1 MSITIIKKGISDS
14 IQDACR
20 YGYQHIGIQ
29 PGGYMDYLSAQLANF
44 ILNNPISNPVIEIHF
59 PASTFCFESANTI
72 CNTGAN
78 FVPVLN
84 EKSVAMQTPL
94 QVKKGD
100 VLKFLQ
106 PIHGRISYIAFK
118 GELLNDKW
126 LNSFSYFSKR
136 LEVGAKLDIINSVA
150 TPKDPDSFNDL
161 FEKIET
167 AVFKPAP
174 FQFIPGPA
182 WKDLDTSSIQQI
194 LNTGFTTTLQS
205 NRMGFQLKGPLLNL
219 MSPKSY
225 LSSAVTRGTMQLLPN
240 GELIIL
246 MADHQTIGGYPNLG
260 QIILV
265 DLPRF
270 AQLGN
275 DSIIH
280 FSLTNVDSAQQQY
293 QSLQNRFTN

>member
-14 IQDACR
+14 IQDAGR

-29 PGGYMDYLSAQLANF
+29 PGGYMDYLSAQLANY
-44 ILNNPISNPVIEIHF
+44 ILNNAITNPVIEIHF
-59 PASTFCFESANTI
+59 PTSTFCFESENII
-72 CNTGAN
+72 CITGAN

-84 EKSVAMQTPL
+84 EKSIAMQTPIH
-94 QVKKGD
+94 VNKGD
-100 VLKFLQ
+100 VLQFLQ
-106 PIHGRISYIAFK
+106 PIHGRIAYIAFQ
-118 GELLNDKW
+118 GELTNDKW
-126 LNSFSYFSKR
+126 LNSFSYFAKR
-136 LEVGAKLDIINSVA
+136 LDTGSTLEIVKNER
-150 TPKDPDSFNDL
+150 TPKDPSILNNL
-161 FEKIET
+161 FETIET
-167 AVFKPAP
+167 KVFKQAA

-182 WKDLDTSSIQQI
+182 WNDLDAASIQQL
-194 LNTGFTTTLQS
+194 LNTPFKTTLQS
-205 NRMGFQLKGPLLNL
+205 NRMGFQLTGPSLNL
-219 MSPKSY
+219 IRPKSY

-240 GELIIL
+240 GALIIL

-293 QSLQNRFTN
+293 KSLQNRFTN

>member
-14 IQDACR
+14 IQDAGR

-29 PGGYMDYLSAQLANF
+29 PGGYMDYLSAQLANYLLHNS
-44 ILNNPISNPVIEIHF
+44 ITNPVIEIHF
-59 PASTFCFESANTI
+59 PSSTFCFESENII
-72 CNTGAN
+72 CITGAN

-84 EKSVAMQTPL
+84 EKSIAMQTPI
-94 QVKKGD
+94 QVNKGD
-100 VLKFLQ
+100 LLKFLQ
-106 PIHGRISYIAFK
+106 PIHGRICYIAFQ
-118 GELLNDKW
+118 GTLMSDQW

-136 LEVGAKLDIINSVA
+136 LELGLKLEIINKET
-150 TPKDPDSFNDL
+150 TPRDPSTLTNL
-161 FEKIET
+161 LETIET
-167 AVFKPAP
+167 RVFKPAS

-182 WKDLDTSSIQQI
+182 WNDLDATSIQHL
-194 LNTGFTTTLQS
+194 LNTPFKTTLQS

-265 DLPRF
+265 DLPRLT
-270 AQLGN
+270 QLRS
-275 DSIIH
+275 DSLIH

-293 QSLQNRFTN
+293 QSLQESFTN

>member
-14 IQDACR
+14 IQDAGR

-29 PGGYMDYLSAQLANF
+29 PCGYMDYLSAQLANY
-44 ILNNPISNPVIEIHF
+44 ILNNSVTNPVIEIHF
-59 PASTFCFESANTI
+59 PTSTFYFEAENII
-72 CNTGAN
+72 CITGAN

-84 EKSVAMQTPL
+84 EKSIAMQTPI
-94 QVKKGD
+94 QVNNGD
-100 VLKFLQ
+100 VLQFLQ
-106 PIHGRISYIAFK
+106 PIHGRIAYIAFQ
-118 GELLNDKW
+118 GELTNNKW

-136 LEVGAKLDIINSVA
+136 LELDSKLEIVKKEI
-150 TPKDPDSFNDL
+150 TPKDPTTLVDL
-161 FEKIET
+161 FETIET
-167 AVFKPAP
+167 RVFKQGV

-182 WKDLDTSSIQQI
+182 WNDLDQPSIQQV
-194 LNTGFTTTLQS
+194 LNNPFKTTLQS
-205 NRMGFQLKGPLLNL
+205 NRMGFQLKGPSLNL
-219 MSPKSY
+219 ISPKSY

-265 DLPRF
+265 DLPRL
-270 AQLGN
+270 AQLGK